1 MFEQSLLESAS
12 VAAGRRGLTTSLSAL
27 AQLALLGIAILL
39 PMVFTNN
46 LPIMQVRELPP
57 IIPQSPPP
65 EPEQTL
71 ERSHQTAQATS
82 IAPVIVTN
90 AFPRLRSLGAETTV
104 ANPAL
109 ALPTGGSGSPNY
121 DLPIGTSTIVRGPSA
136 PLRFSHLDEG
146 RIIRRVQ
153 PAYPAIAKAARVEGA
168 VLLEAVIS
176 RSGRI
181 ENLRVISGHP
191 MLIMAAKEAVAQWEF
206 RPYILNGNP
215 VEVLTQITV
224 NFKLARGD

>member
-12 VAAGRRGLTTSLSAL
+12 VAASRRGLTTSLSAL

-46 LPIMQVRELPP
+46 LPIAKMRELPP
-57 IIPQSPPP
+57 VIRPTPPP
-65 EPEQTL
+65 EPEQTVSSR
-71 ERSHQTAQATS
+71 ETGPATG

-90 AFPRLRSLGAETTV
+90 AFPRVRSLATETTA

-109 ALPTGGSGSPNY
+109 PLPVGGSGSPNY
-121 DLPIGTSTIVRGPSA
+121 DLPIGTNSVVRGPSA
-136 PLRFSHLDEG
+136 PLRLSHLDEG

-153 PAYPAIAKAARVEGA
+153 PAYPPLAKTARIEGA
-168 VLLEAVIS
+168 VLLEAIIS

-191 MLIMAAKEAVAQWEF
+191 MLATAAKEAVAQWQF
-206 RPYILNGNP
+206 RPYVLNGSP